1 MADTNNQGRTK
12 TVNTQSARIRN
23 MLRTYGKQL
32 TSAKRLA
39 RFKQAMDASPPP
51 DDAAK
56 RAKRRQMVER
66 IAHEV
71 IENLIVNTEHSPV
84 VAAILN
90 QMEAEFGQRFIFEY
104 PLDGGDVQILR
115 DTQQGPQELT
125 GDARNKVMRRLWEIT
140 LSKVDDTML

>member
-1 MADTNNQGRTK
+1 
-12 TVNTQSARIRN
+12 

-39 RFKQAMDASPPP
+39 RFKQAMGDVPVL
-51 DDAAK
+51 DEAAK
-56 RAKRRQMVER
+56 RAKRREMVER

-84 VAAILN
+84 VAAILK
-90 QMEAEFGQRFIFEY
+90 QLEQEFGSPFIFEY
-104 PLDGGDVQILR
+104 PVDGSDVQILR
-115 DTQQGPQELT
+115 DTQQGPQELK
-125 GDARNKVMRRLWEIT
+125 GDDRNKVMRRLWEIT